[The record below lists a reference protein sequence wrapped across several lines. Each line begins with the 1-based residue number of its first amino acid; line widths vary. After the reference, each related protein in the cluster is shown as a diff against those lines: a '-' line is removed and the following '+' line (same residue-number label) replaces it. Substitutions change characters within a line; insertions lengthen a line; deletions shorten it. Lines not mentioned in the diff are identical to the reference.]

1 MSELSTINN
10 KVQAALE
17 KLFQQHRLVF
27 WYDEKKEMT
36 DLFNSLDIEG
46 VEKRVIENNE
56 FTLKYKILIEQ
67 PKQRFLLYQP
77 KEKPDDNNNWL
88 LDLVL
93 SNYEFH
99 TEASSLYLQDLGL
112 PQEFKSLVQ
121 EHEDF
126 FTNQKRITEL
136 KALLEPEDR
145 ESKIRLKM
153 LSILCACEPEWEKVL
168 YALFAETLKGK
179 NDKYKAIERVLL
191 RGFLWETIERKYNYK
206 SINPAIKDFL
216 LQLIQDDFERS
227 HPEGKKPT
235 LNKDAY
241 LFVNRWKENTKA
253 RQIFYDWSIQLE
265 EDLNIK
271 ETIQSRQIE
280 TLLNSDTYS
289 VVDKKIIHGIKEHI
303 TQNTLSNY
311 ILQDWIE
318 KRRVKFFFND
328 YKNIYE
334 ALGYASTLLDE
345 IRKADLRVE
354 NPKEGF
360 EKYEKQWYKIDRLY
374 RKYIFTS
381 EQSEHS
387 SLLKDLTGQIEKAY
401 SNTFLLKLGDNW
413 QAVVDKM
420 SHWRIEDIMSQTR
433 FYTQW
438 VAPYTQRNKRIFVI
452 ISDALRYESAVELR
466 ENILKEDKYTA
477 TLNTVLGSLPS
488 YTQLGMASL
497 LPHTSLTF
505 REESDTVYADTL
517 STKGTES
524 RTKVLQKEYAG
535 SIAIQAE
542 DFMKMKA
549 NTEGR
554 EFIKPYN
561 VIYIYHNHIDKT
573 GDDKTSESKVF
584 EATETELKYLLEI
597 VKRIYNMNGSNM
609 IITAD
614 HGYLYQ
620 HNRLEETDFTGFSP
634 KGKVYRATRRFVLGK
649 DLPEN
654 PSVQKWT
661 GKALGFGDDTEAQIP
676 KSINRIRIQGA
687 GSRFVHGGSSLQEIV
702 IPVLEINNTRKEDS
716 TQVEIDIISGSSNIT
731 SNTFAVSFYQKQ
743 AVTEKMQARQIK
755 AGFYTVEE
763 RNPDNSGK
771 GGKLISDVITLLF
784 NSTDT
789 DTQAREKRQSFLF
802 TAEASK
808 YNGQDVYL
816 KLEEQIEGTNQF
828 RTYKSLTYRMLI
840 AFSSEFDDF

>member
-1 MSELSTINN
+1 MTELLTQNN
-10 KVQAALE
+10 KLQAALE
-17 KLFQQHRLVF
+17 NLFQQHRLIF
-27 WYDEKKEMT
+27 WYDEKADMT

-46 VEKRVIENNE
+46 VEKVVIENNE
-56 FTLKYKILIEQ
+56 FMLKYKILIEQ

-77 KEKPDDNNNWL
+77 KEKPKKESNWL
-88 LDLVL
+88 LDLLL
-93 SNYEFH
+93 SNHEFH

-112 PQEFKSLVQ
+112 PQEFKSLI
-121 EHEDF
+121 EKHEAF
-126 FTNQKRITEL
+126 FINQKRLDDL

-145 ESKIRLKM
+145 DDKIRLKM
-153 LSILCACEPEWEKVL
+153 LSILCSCEPEWEKVL
-168 YALFAETLKGK
+168 YALFAESLKGK
-179 NDKYKAIERVLL
+179 NDKYKAIERVVL

-206 SINPAIKDFL
+206 SPNPAIKDFL

-227 HPEGKKPT
+227 YPEGKPT

-241 LFVNRWKENTKA
+241 IFVNRWKENIKSSP
-253 RQIFYDWSIQLE
+253 IFYDWSKELE
-265 EDLNIK
+265 KDLNI
-271 ETIQSRQIE
+271 EDAIQSHSIE
-280 TLLNSDTYS
+280 SLLNADTYS
-289 VVDKKIIHGIKEHI
+289 VIDKKIILGIRTHI
-303 TQNTLSNY
+303 TENTLSNY

-345 IRKADLRVE
+345 IRKADLRIE
-354 NPKEGF
+354 NPKDGF
-360 EKYEKQWYKIDRLY
+360 EKYEKQWFKIDRLY

-420 SHWRIEDIMSQTR
+420 TDWRIEGILSQTR

-438 VAPYTQRNKRIFVI
+438 IAPYTQRNKRIFVI

-466 ENILKEDKYTA
+466 ENILKENKYTA
-477 TLNTVLGSLPS
+477 TLTTIVGSLPS
-488 YTQLGMASL
+488 YTQLGMASM
-497 LPHTSLTF
+497 LPHSSLTF
-505 REESDTVYADTL
+505 REESDTVYADNI
-517 STKGTES
+517 STRGTDN

-554 EFIKPYN
+554 EFLKPYN
-561 VIYIYHNHIDKT
+561 VVYIYHNYIDKT

-597 VKRIYNMNGSNM
+597 IKRIYNMNGSNM

-620 HNRLEETDFTGFSP
+620 HNRLEDTDFTGFSP

-649 DLPEN
+649 ELPEDA
-654 PSVQKWT
+654 SVQKWT

-702 IPVLEINNTRKEDS
+702 IPVLEINNTRKEDL

-743 AVTEKMQARQIK
+743 AITEKIQARQIK
-755 AGFYTVEE
+755 TGFYTE
-763 RNPDNSGK
+763 

-784 NSTDT
+784 NSTDS

-802 TAEASK
+802 TADASK

-816 KLEEQIEGTNQF
+816 KLEEQMDGVNQF
-828 RTYKSLTYRMLI
+828 KTYKRLTYRMLI